1 MPSPQTNT
9 FDSYKVTKT
18 VYTFF
23 FFFNLQATC
32 NIIDWLHSK
41 NDKHYFIWYISYVNY
56 KAFSS

>member
-9 FDSYKVTKT
+9 FDSYTVTKM
-18 VYTFF
+18 VYTF

-41 NDKHYFIWYISYVNY
+41 NDKHYFVWYIS
-56 KAFSS
+56 